1 MTSTV
6 QAVDVVSELVTASLV
21 KADAHASN
29 IGGTLTFSDTGSMF
43 VDLHVTGFPDIGDD
57 VPPNTRL
64 PNVGLGKLWLHRII
78 QTSNSIEV
86 RMIELIVTEANGFG
100 ISIGTD

>member
-1 MTSTV
+1 M
-6 QAVDVVSELVTASLV
+6 V

-29 IGGTLTFSDTGSMF
+29 SGGTLTFSDDGSMF
-43 VDLHVTGFPDIGDD
+43 VDLHVAGFPDIGDD

-64 PNVGLGKLWLHRII
+64 HIVGLGTLWLHRVI

-86 RMIELIVTEANGFG
+86 RMIEVIVTEANSFG
-100 ISIGTD
+100 IAIGTDIRVAVAEASVH